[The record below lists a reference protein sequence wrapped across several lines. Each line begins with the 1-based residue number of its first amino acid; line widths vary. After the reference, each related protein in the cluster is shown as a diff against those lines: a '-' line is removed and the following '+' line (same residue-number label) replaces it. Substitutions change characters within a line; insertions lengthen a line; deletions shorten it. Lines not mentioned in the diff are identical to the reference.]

1 MKLNIIDQ
9 QLKEQQATL
18 IMLKHEKGDRDH
30 QTKALQSELERAQA
44 KQKDTLHENNELSLK
59 VQQLERERLESEQK
73 LSELRG
79 YADQQRQDA
88 ADLFSKTAQLEQ
100 TTLQLKK

>member
-1 MKLNIIDQ
+1 MEQSKKDAQESIKAFHTSQENRAYVLDQ

-18 IMLKHEKGDRDH
+18 ILLKHEKGDRD
-30 QTKALQSELERAQA
+30 QQVKSLQSELERVQT

-59 VQQLERERLESEQK
+59 VQQLERERLEIEQK

-79 YADQQRQDA
+79 YADQ
-88 ADLFSKTAQLEQ
+88 
-100 TTLQLKK
+100 